1 MSKFTSAFA
10 NYFEGFLQYKESHG
24 HTRKSYLRLLEQFD
38 QYCAAKYPNTAEL
51 TKDCV
56 LGWIQKRPK
65 ESSDS
70 FGRRTRLVRQLGEYM
85 TLMSVPAY
93 ILPHKLGSGKSEFT
107 PYLFT
112 DHELKMFF
120 HAADHIAPSPQNPFR
135 AAVVPVIFRLIYT
148 CGLRPG
154 EGRCVKRSNINFQTG
169 EILIEGKKKHKQR
182 IVVMSDDMLKLC
194 LQYDKKRSVLFS
206 GSDWFFPDPSGN
218 PYTSQW
224 LLKIFKNC
232 WKNAHATYSIQCAP
246 NVRVYDLRHRFAT
259 AVIHKW
265 TSEGKNVSAMLPYLR
280 TYMGHE
286 HFNETLYYIHLLPEN
301 LACIVEQD
309 TLTSIIPEVDYE

>member
-1 MSKFTSAFA
+1 MSGFTCALA
-10 NYFEGFLQYKESHG
+10 DYFEEFLKYKESHG
-24 HTRKSYLRLLEQFD
+24 HARKSYLRLLMQLD
-38 QYCAAKYPNTAEL
+38 QYCAAQYPNITEL

-56 LGWIQKRPK
+56 LGWIQKRPD
-65 ESSDS
+65 EAPDS
-70 FGRRTRLVRQLGEYM
+70 FNRRTRLIRQLGEYM

-93 ILPHKLGSGKSEFT
+93 ILPRKFMAGKSDFT

-112 DHELKMFF
+112 DHELEMFF
-120 HAADHIAPSPQNPFR
+120 HTADHMNSSPQNPFR

-154 EGRCVKRSNINFQTG
+154 EGRCIKRSNINFQTG
-169 EILIEGKKKHKQR
+169 EILIEGTKKHKQR
-182 IVVMSDDMLKLC
+182 VVVMSDDMLKLC
-194 LQYDKKRSVLFS
+194 LQYDKKRSALFPD
-206 GSDWFFPDPSGN
+206 SDWFFPAPNGE
-218 PYTSQW
+218 PYTNQW

-232 WKNAHATYSIQCAP
+232 WEKAHVEHSIQYVP

-301 LACIVEQD
+301 LTCIVEQD
-309 TLTSIIPEVDYE
+309 SLTGIIPEVDL

>member
-1 MSKFTSAFA
+1 MSGFTSALA
-10 NYFEGFLQYKESHG
+10 NYFEEFLKYKEAHG
-24 HTRKSYLRLLEQFD
+24 HTRKSYLRLLTQLD
-38 QYCAAKYPNTAEL
+38 QYCAAQYPNIAEL

-56 LGWIQKRPK
+56 LGWIQKHPK

-70 FGRRTRLVRQLGEYM
+70 FGRRIRLIRQLGEYM
-85 TLMSVPAY
+85 SLISVPAY
-93 ILPHKLGSGKSEFT
+93 ILPRQFTAGKSNFT

-112 DHELKMFF
+112 DCELKMFF
-120 HAADHIAPSPQNPFR
+120 HAADHIDSSLQNPFR
-135 AAVVPVIFRLIYT
+135 ATVVPVIFRLIYT

-154 EGRCVKRSNINFQTG
+154 EGRCIKRSNINFRTG
-169 EILIEGKKKHKQR
+169 EILIEGTKKHKQR
-182 IVVMSDDMLKLC
+182 VVVMSDDMLKLC
-194 LQYDKKRSVLFS
+194 LQYDKKRSILFS
-206 GSDWFFPDPSGN
+206 DSDWFFPDPSGN

-224 LLKIFKNC
+224 LLKIFKSC
-232 WKNAHATYSIQCAP
+232 WKKAHVESSLQCVP

-301 LACIVEQD
+301 LACIVKQD
-309 TLTSIIPEVDYE
+309 SLTAIIPEVEYE